1 MASREEFLARIRE
14 ALGHSGAGEA
24 SRPGPGAGLPPA
36 RLPDVMP
43 PIAPGELLAK
53 FEEALAKVSGIAH
66 RASNLEELEAILK
79 GILDGARADSV
90 VLSRNALLAQLELGK
105 RLRALGKS
113 VEEWPATGDPAQDAS
128 EAYRAACFSA
138 AVGITGVDWALAETG
153 SLVVTSAS
161 EGSQLASLAPPV
173 HVALY
178 RRSQL
183 VESLDDILEQFPI
196 AKNTEDSSAGRSAVF
211 VTGVSRTA
219 DIEQILIRG
228 VHGPRELHAI
238 LVEESCLSA
247 AASGWR

>member
-1 MASREEFLARIRE
+1 VASREEFLARIRE
-14 ALGHSGAGEA
+14 ALGRGKAAEA
-24 SRPGPGAGLPPA
+24 SQPGSGAGLPPA

-53 FEEALAKVSGIAH
+53 FEEELTKVSGVAH
-66 RASNLEELEAILK
+66 RASSLDELEATLK
-79 GILDGARADSV
+79 GILDGAKADSV
-90 VLSRNALLAQLELGK
+90 VLSRNALLAQLELGT

-113 VEEWPATGDPAQDAS
+113 VAEWPATGDPAQGAS

-138 AVGITGVDWALAETG
+138 AVGITSVDWALAETG

-178 RRSQL
+178 RRGQL
-183 VESLDDILEQFPI
+183 VESLDDILERLPI
-196 AKNTEDSSAGRSAVF
+196 ASKPEDSSAGRSVVF

-238 LVEESCLSA
+238 LVEESCFT
-247 AASGWR
+247 

>member
-1 MASREEFLARIRE
+1 VASREEFLARIRE

-53 FEEALAKVSGIAH
+53 FEEELANVSGIAH
-66 RASNLEELEAILK
+66 RASSFEELESILK
-79 GILDGARADSV
+79 EILGGARAESV
-90 VLSRNALLAQLELGK
+90 VLSRNPLLGQLELGK
-105 RLRALGKS
+105 RLRAWGKS
-113 VEEWPATGDPAQDAS
+113 VEEWPAGGNPTQDAR

-138 AVGITGVDWALAETG
+138 AVGITGADWALAETG

-178 RRSQL
+178 RRGQL

-238 LVEESCLSA
+238 LVEESCLPA
-247 AASGWR
+247 AAPGSR

>member
-1 MASREEFLARIRE
+1 VAGREEFLARIRE
-14 ALGHSGAGEA
+14 ALGRGGAAEA
-24 SRPGPGAGLPPA
+24 SRPAPGAGLPPA
-36 RLPDVMP
+36 RLRGVMP

-53 FEEALAKVSGIAH
+53 FEEELAKVSGIAH
-66 RASNLEELEAILK
+66 RASSLDELEAILQV
-79 GILDGARADSV
+79 ILDGARADSV
-90 VLSRNALLAQLELGK
+90 VLSRNPLLAQLRLGK

-113 VEEWPATGDPAQDAS
+113 VEEWPAAGDPAQDAS

-138 AVGITGVDWALAETG
+138 AVGITGADWALAETG

-173 HVALY
+173 HLALY

-183 VESLDDILEQFPI
+183 VESLDDILEQLPI
-196 AKNTEDSSAGRSAVF
+196 ARNPEDFSAGRSVVF

-238 LVEESCLSA
+238 LVEESCLSGT
-247 AASGWR
+247 SR